1 MNADVGDRHD
11 ERRFD
16 VDDPHRE
23 DGLTVGVVVQ
33 SDFPTDRQ
41 VRPRKIAKAV
51 DSDGET
57 CLVYACENQQERTAD
72 DCSYTDVRRFDYFSG
87 RSILDWLHS
96 SFPFNPV
103 WILWLVFSFRRDE
116 VDVVIGGDVRAGLPT
131 AVAATLLGLPAILDL
146 QENNPERQGLLPV
159 ESPAHLITRNGRLI
173 RWVEHLCI
181 DLSDEVW
188 VMVEERREDLVLQGI
203 AEGKITVV
211 RNTPLLAEM
220 EPPEPRN
227 SSGTND
233 TGKTNRTDDTNDSE
247 ETLTL
252 VYLGVINELRGLD
265 GIIEALPEIRDEA
278 VSAKVIIRGD
288 GDYRPEL
295 ERRVDELGLQESVT
309 FVERLELDEIPSFLA
324 SGDIGLELKE
334 VNRHHNTTI
343 PNKVFDYMALELPIL
358 LSNLRPSRRIVREE
372 NCGHVLPTHA
382 NPEQIARAVE
392 HMSELDLQ
400 QMGENG
406 RNAVLERYNW
416 EQEWQKAAASIVRVS
431 GRNRV

>member
-1 MNADVGDRHD
+1 MSTDGGDRRD
-11 ERRFD
+11 ERRFGA
-16 VDDPHRE
+16 DDPHHE
-23 DGLTVGVVVQ
+23 DSLTVGVVVQ

-41 VRPRKIAKAV
+41 VRPRKIAKAA
-51 DSDGET
+51 DSNGWT
-57 CLVYACENQQERTAD
+57 SVTYARENRRERTAD
-72 DCSYTDVRRFDYFSG
+72 DCSYTNVRRFDYFSG
-87 RSILDWLHS
+87 RSMPGWLHS

-103 WILWLVFSFRRDE
+103 WILWLVFSFRHDE
-116 VDVVIGGDVRAGLPT
+116 VDVVVGGDVRAGLPT

-173 RWVEHLCI
+173 RWIEHLCI

-188 VMVEERREDLVLQGI
+188 VMVEERREDLVLQGV

-220 EPPEPRN
+220 EPPEPR
-227 SSGTND
+227 SSFETDDIDETNGTKGTND
-233 TGKTNRTDDTNDSE
+233 TSDSS

-278 VSAKVIIRGD
+278 VSVKVLIRGD

-295 ERRVDELGLQESVT
+295 ERRVNELGLQESVT

-416 EQEWQKAAASIVRVS
+416 EQEWQKAQQSIR
-431 GRNRV
+431 RAIR